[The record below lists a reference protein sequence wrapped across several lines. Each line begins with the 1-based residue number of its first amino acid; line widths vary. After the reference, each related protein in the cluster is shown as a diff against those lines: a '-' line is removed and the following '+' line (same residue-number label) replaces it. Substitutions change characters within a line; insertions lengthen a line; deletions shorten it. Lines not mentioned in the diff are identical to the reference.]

1 MDEFLFCGS
10 TMFLRDVIKIAKEK
24 FKIGA
29 EANNTFKYLDHFV
42 SQTNNGIKISQNVY
56 IENLKAAEVP
66 LNKSNEEIL
75 TKNERSQ
82 LRLTNEQMFWVGSQT
97 RPDTAFGSCKIANY

>member
-82 LRLTNEQMFWVGSQT
+82 LRLTIEQMFWVGNQT